1 MVQHRRG
8 DALAGLSPVVVGRGR
23 LTRLVQLL
31 GLDLATRATR
41 NLQKPGKKT
50 HNFPGENVESHG
62 KSWKVMESHGKSW
75 EVMGSTMG
83 SHGFYVGYVPLK
95 PIDSMTG
102 GHKV

>member
-8 DALAGLSPVVVGRGR
+8 DALAGLRPDVVGRGL

-31 GLDLATRATR
+31 GLDLARATRATR
-41 NLQKPGKKT
+41 NLQKPGKKL
-50 HNFPGENVESHG
+50 HHFSGETVESHG
-62 KSWKVMESHGKSW
+62 KSWKVMEN
-75 EVMGSTMG
+75 
-83 SHGFYVGYVPLK
+83 HGFYVGYVPLK